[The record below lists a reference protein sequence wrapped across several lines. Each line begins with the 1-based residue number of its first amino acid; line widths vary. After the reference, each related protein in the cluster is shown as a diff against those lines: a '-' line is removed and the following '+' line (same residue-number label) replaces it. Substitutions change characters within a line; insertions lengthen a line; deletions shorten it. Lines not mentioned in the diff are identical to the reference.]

1 MDDPIFNGITPAQM
15 AWYSL
20 MIAQEKEREVERT
33 ISFLDY
39 HASFSNYEGV
49 KRAKEAR
56 ESQKEDAIKEAE
68 EFIEEAKN
76 NNFKNNPLIEA
87 IKKIRESN
95 KAAEKPDSPL
105 KSINLN
111 KLIREEI

>member
-1 MDDPIFNGITPAQM
+1 M

-20 MIAQEKEREVERT
+20 MIAQEKEKEVERT
-33 ISFLDY
+33 ISYLDY

-49 KRAKEAR
+49 KRAKESR
-56 ESQKEDAIKEAE
+56 ESQKEDVAKEAE
-68 EFIEEAKN
+68 DFIEEAKN
-76 NNFKNNPLIEA
+76 NNFKNNPLIDA
-87 IKKIRESN
+87 IRKIRESN
-95 KAAEKPDSPL
+95 TAEERPESAL